1 MDPTPPYI
9 SAQHGTIPHAPPA
22 YLAWILLFVSQGELA
37 AAEVAAEAGERGEI
51 DSEGGEATPRLMTVL
66 QQSNR
71 LIQVRALWSTMRAS
85 EGE

>member
-1 MDPTPPYI
+1 
-9 SAQHGTIPHAPPA
+9 
-22 YLAWILLFVSQGELA
+22 
-37 AAEVAAEAGERGEI
+37 VAAEAGERGEI